1 MNLDGKR
8 FGRLVVLGDASRA
21 GYALC
26 KCDCGRTKQIRKTS
40 LTKKNC
46 PTRSCGCLQRH
57 AASNVGRS
65 DIADNSKAQISR
77 NIEYNTNFQVITKA
91 DPPKNNKSGCTG
103 VWFDSAR
110 GCYQVYIQLHG
121 KRHFIGRFKTKD
133 EAIKARKAAEDEFF
147 KPLIEAASVFSD

>member
-40 LTKKNC
+40 LTKANS
-46 PTRSCGCLQRH
+46 PTRSCGCLHRESVQKIGH
-57 AASNVGRS
+57 KTISS
-65 DIADNSKAQISR
+65 NSKAQICR
-77 NIEYNTNFQVITKA
+77 NVQFNTNFQVITKTE
-91 DPPKNNKSGCTG
+91 PPKNNKSGCTG
-103 VWFDSAR
+103 VWFNSSRNCFEA
-110 GCYQVYIQLHG
+110 YIQVHG